1 MRGVAARRSA
11 ARPWTH
17 SEGKR
22 PSLLPAPRVCSTR
35 MVTAYPTWAASCGQ
49 DLDEFFD
56 IWIFQQSKPLTW

>member
-1 MRGVAARRSA
+1 
-11 ARPWTH
+11 
-17 SEGKR
+17 
-22 PSLLPAPRVCSTR
+22 